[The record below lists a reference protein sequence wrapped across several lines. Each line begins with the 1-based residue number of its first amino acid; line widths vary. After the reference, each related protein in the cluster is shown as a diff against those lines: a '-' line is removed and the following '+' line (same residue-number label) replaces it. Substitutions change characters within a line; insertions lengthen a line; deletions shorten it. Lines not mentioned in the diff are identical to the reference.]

1 MKEKILLTILSV
13 LLLSAGAI
21 GQPNAWINELHYDNT
36 GTDVGEF
43 VEIVIKNPQNY
54 VLSEFRVF
62 LYNGNNGQVYDSE
75 SLDMFTQGTTIGI
88 YTFYYWYP
96 SSIQNGAPDG
106 LALSYDDT
114 LITGQFLSY
123 EGTFTASDGPAIGIV
138 SVDIGVFENGDTPV
152 EYSLQ
157 LSGYGSKY
165 SDFVWQ
171 FPADHTPNNLN
182 NNQILLV
189 PPINVTG
196 TLIGGFVQLN
206 WISPITLPPI
216 VGKATKDVVYTAA
229 NHSQTSRTEREELL
243 GFNIYRDDALIGSVT
258 DTSFTD
264 VEPLIG
270 SHDYY
275 ATAVYD
281 VGESGPSNVVTIVI
295 TGINETL
302 ENSVVVYPNPGNG
315 TFTVILPENAET
327 ILSVKDI
334 TGKSIYQ
341 TNARET
347 TSIQLNNI
355 NRGIY
360 LLNIYD
366 LNNKSHL
373 VKKIVIK

>member
-1 MKEKILLTILSV
+1 MKEKILLTILSI
-13 LLLSAGAI
+13 LLLNAGAI

-36 GTDVGEF
+36 GTDVSEF
-43 VEIVIKNPQNY
+43 VEVVIKNPQNY

-106 LALSYDDT
+106 LALSYDDI

-123 EGTFTASDGPAIGIV
+123 EGTFMATDGPANGIV

-157 LSGYGSKY
+157 LSGSGSEY
-165 SDFVWQ
+165 SDFAWQ
-171 FPADHTPNNLN
+171 FPADHTPNSLN
-182 NNQILLV
+182 NNQILLI
-189 PPINVTG
+189 PPINLSG
-196 TLIGGFVQLN
+196 NLIDGLVQLN
-206 WISPITLPPI
+206 WISPPLPPI
-216 VGKATKDVVYTAA
+216 VGKATKDAGYTAA
-229 NHSQTSRTEREELL
+229 NHSHASRSGREELL
-243 GFNIYRDDALIGSVT
+243 GFNIYRDDVLIGSVT

-275 ATAVYD
+275 VTAVYD

-315 TFTVILPENAET
+315 TFTVTLPENIEI
-327 ILSVKDI
+327 ILSVTDI

-341 TNARET
+341 TNACET
-347 TSIQLNNI
+347 TSIQLNNV
-355 NRGIY
+355 NKGIY

-366 LNNKSHL
+366 LHNKRHL

>member
-43 VEIVIKNPQNY
+43 VEVVIKNPQNY

-258 DTSFTD
+258 DTSFID

-315 TFTVILPENAET
+315 TFTVTLPENTET